1 MSVREGVWGTRET
14 GGNQMTYGNGWGD
27 NEPGRLAR
35 AQARRR
41 RELAERLENQNVSW
55 LGDPDVVESYYEDS
69 PAFTIARFIVT
80 VSLFLG
86 IVAGIVVIVLALGS
100 WLAP

>member
-1 MSVREGVWGTRET
+1 MANR
-14 GGNQMTYGNGWGD
+14 GNGWGD
-27 NEPGRLAR
+27 NEPGRDAR

-55 LGDPDVVESYYEDS
+55 LGDPDVVESYYADS
-69 PAFTIARFIVT
+69 PAFTIARFVVT